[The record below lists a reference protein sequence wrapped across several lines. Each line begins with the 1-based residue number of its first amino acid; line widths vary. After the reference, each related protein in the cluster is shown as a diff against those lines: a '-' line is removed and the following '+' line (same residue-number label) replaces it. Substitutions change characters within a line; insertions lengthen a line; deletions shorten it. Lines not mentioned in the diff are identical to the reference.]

1 MKRRSFLLGAG
12 ALLATPL
19 ATTLARANPAAS
31 SAVSSLPKGNIRI
44 VVGWAPGG
52 GTDVFARIV
61 GQKLGEM
68 WDRPVVV
75 ENKPGATGMLA
86 AEYFSKLK
94 HSQDLNLLMAHVN
107 THAIAPHIFKTVTY
121 DPLRDFKPVALIG
134 ATPHL
139 LVANERHA
147 GLTVA
152 DVVELCKKKP
162 GEISFGSSGTGS
174 VQHLAAAMFNMAANV
189 DSIHVPYRGSGPM
202 HTDLIG
208 GQIDFSF
215 DTMTASTPH
224 VKSGKLNA
232 LAQTRLKRAKGFPDI
247 PTMAD
252 QGFEN
257 FDASSWYGVV
267 GTSDMPS
274 ELALAINADIN
285 KVLLMPDVIERFDGF
300 GVEDG
305 GGTVD
310 TYAAFMASEYEKW
323 GKVVREANIRADS

>member
-1 MKRRSFLLGAG
+1 MKRRSFILGAA

-19 ATTLARANPAAS
+19 VRAATATAT
-31 SAVSSLPKGNIRI
+31 SSLPKGTIRI
-44 VVGWAPGG
+44 IVGWAPGG

-61 GQKLGEM
+61 GQKLGEL

-86 AEYFSKLK
+86 AEYFSKLR
-94 HSQDLNLLMAHVN
+94 HSNDLNLLMAHVN
-107 THAIAPHIFKTVTY
+107 THAIAPHIFKTATY
-121 DPLRDFKPVALIG
+121 RPLQDFAPITLIG

-139 LVANERHA
+139 LVATGKHA
-147 GLTVA
+147 GLSVA
-152 DVVELCKKKP
+152 DVAELCRKNP
-162 GEISFGSSGTGS
+162 GQITFGSSGAGS

-189 DSIHVPYRGSGPM
+189 DTIHVPYRGSGPM

-215 DTMTASTPH
+215 DTMTAATPH
-224 VKSGKLNA
+224 VNAGKLHG
-232 LAQTRLKRAKGFPDI
+232 LAQTRLKRAKGFPNI

-252 QGFEN
+252 EGFKN

-267 GTSDMPS
+267 GTADMPKD
-274 ELALAINADIN
+274 LAAAINADIN
-285 KVLLMPDVIERFDGF
+285 TVLQMPDVSERFDGF

-305 GGTVD
+305 GGSVETF
-310 TYAAFMASEYEKW
+310 ASFMATEYEKW
-323 GKVVREANIRADS
+323 GNVVRTANIRADG